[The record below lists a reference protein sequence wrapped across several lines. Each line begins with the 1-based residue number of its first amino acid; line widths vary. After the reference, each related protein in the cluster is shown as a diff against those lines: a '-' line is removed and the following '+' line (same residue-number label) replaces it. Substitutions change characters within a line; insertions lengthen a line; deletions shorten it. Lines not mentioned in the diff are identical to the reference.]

1 MEDILSWLPIIIAIF
16 VALSSAGEKDK
27 GKPGTTRPNLSS
39 PWAKGFEPREIGFPK
54 WLTEKIPGIENLLS
68 NNENKNLHPSKKTV
82 MTKKMIDFKGTSGAE
97 GTAGIEGTPG
107 DEGVVGIE
115 GTSGIEGTFGND
127 ISLKSPV
134 YFDEECSSE
143 TDSKQMTTI
152 PNNEE
157 LIRAVVWAEI
167 LNKPKALR
175 GRK

>member
-16 VALSSAGEKDK
+16 VALSSAGEKGK
-27 GKPGTTRPNLSS
+27 GKPGTTRPYLSS
-39 PWAKGFEPREIGFPK
+39 PWAKGFEPSEIRFPK

-68 NNENKNLHPSKKTV
+68 NNENKNLYPSKKTV
-82 MTKKMIDFKGTSGAE
+82 IDIEGTSGVE
-97 GTAGIEGTPG
+97 GTEGIEGTPSV
-107 DEGVVGIE
+107 EGVVGIE
-115 GTSGIEGTFGND
+115 GTSGIEGTFGNE

-134 YFDEECSSE
+134 YFDKECSSE
-143 TDSKQMTTI
+143 SDSKQMTTI